1 MTDGRG
7 LAVFEAAS
15 TRGCESASSRL
26 CSPAGFRKAANKK
39 TNKKVER
46 GKKLTGAENVFSSF
60 GTSRLL
66 QERKDDKRLLLCQRP
81 GVHFV

>member
-26 CSPAGFRKAANKK
+26 CSPPGFRKAANKK
-39 TNKKVER
+39 TNKKVEER
-46 GKKLTGAENVFSSF
+46 EKLDRCRKCFFFFWHVTLTARKTG
-60 GTSRLL
+60 
-66 QERKDDKRLLLCQRP
+66 
-81 GVHFV
+81 